1 MTGNPTGNPR
11 VGAFEVT
18 DDTGK
23 GTDALWPPPSDFSLT
38 VTIVYWSKL
47 SGQGFP
53 TDNQIVE
60 VLRKGGFVPK
70 A

>member
-18 DDTGK
+18 DDAGK
-23 GTDALWPPPSDFSLT
+23 GAHSRLPFSSDFSLT
-38 VTIVYWSKL
+38 FTIVYWSKL